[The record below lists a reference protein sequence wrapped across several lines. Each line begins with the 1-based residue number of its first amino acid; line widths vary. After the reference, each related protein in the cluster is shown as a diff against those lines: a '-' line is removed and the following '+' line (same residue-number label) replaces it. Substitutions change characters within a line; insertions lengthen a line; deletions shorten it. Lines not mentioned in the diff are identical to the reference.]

1 MRGAMIKVTGFAA
14 LLVGFW
20 LLGGFEVPS
29 DAGTVRGTRAVQRA
43 WVMTMVVFVA
53 GAAFLVWADDLID
66 YFASAMP
73 PPGLRLIGAMLVIA
87 GALWS
92 VMLNESLK

>member
-1 MRGAMIKVTGFAA
+1 MRGALIKGCGFAA
-14 LLVGFW
+14 LIFGFW

-29 DAGTVRGTRAVQRA
+29 DVGTVRGRRAVQKA
-43 WVMTMVVFVA
+43 WVMTMVLFVA
-53 GAAFLVWADDLID
+53 GAVFLVWADDLID

-73 PPGLRLIGAMLVIA
+73 PPGLRIIGAMLVIA